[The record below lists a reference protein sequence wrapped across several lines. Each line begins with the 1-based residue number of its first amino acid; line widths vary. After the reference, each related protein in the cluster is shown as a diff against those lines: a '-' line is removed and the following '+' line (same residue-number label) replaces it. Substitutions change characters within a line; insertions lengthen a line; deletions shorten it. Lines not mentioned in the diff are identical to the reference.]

1 MSEDHNLYT
10 FDGEPMT
17 LQQIAEVE
25 GVSHQRI
32 TQILASALRK
42 VAKALDERKIKL
54 EDLI

>member
-1 MSEDHNLYT
+1 MK
-10 FDGEPMT
+10 DGEPMT
-17 LQQIAEVE
+17 LQEIAKVE

-32 TQILASALRK
+32 TQILESALRK